1 MPSVPHGTVGVIAVL
16 KIILAGVRDGCP
28 PEQSIRFEGSE
39 TEFTLDRLCVD
50 IRKSRLIIKKP
61 SGWALSS
68 EANRFLES
76 GDELYLTAYFC
87 ARIKFVS
94 EILFLLNQKPRKTV
108 EIQAIAVQQYQ
119 LPWKTKA
126 SVVDRLL
133 WLKEAGLTSYSR
145 SSKLHSI
152 TQSGREFLKYLEPT
166 NPAEIGSGSD
176 ETAHE
181 TGPPASDWALS
192 YCADEQDNLPFRKIT
207 IGHMG
212 EDICRFAEKAAEYLT
227 GIRSGSDEKLLIRT
241 LDQLGFI
248 KKKGNLI
255 TPTGIAKLWLEEK
268 SLVDLA
274 CCLHAKYLFVFE
286 MLREMDGRNRTRR
299 ELSAIAKASYGFD
312 KTSFYHIY
320 RRIRIF
326 TAAGLIRNTI
336 RGGHNERLRRYTLTN
351 RGRRLLKLVPLQMP
365 KSEPVAEPEEPEPVE
380 IELFEGQIEVQR
392 TALMLQAVM
401 KCLLTKKKNGRP
413 GGSFTASEVFWSV
426 RSTYKFGDMSRVKNV
441 AQKLDF
447 LASPVMNCAE
457 KTEVGYRAKTSL
469 SDVSAKLAFYSKICK
484 K

>member
-28 PEQSIRFEGSE
+28 PEQRIRFEGSE
-39 TEFTLDRLCVD
+39 TEFTLDQLCVD

-61 SGWALSS
+61 SGWVLSS

-87 ARIKFVS
+87 ARIKFVT
-94 EILFLLNQKPRKTV
+94 EILFLLSQKPRKTV
-108 EIQAIAVQQYQ
+108 EINDIAVREYQ

-133 WLKEAGLTSYSR
+133 WLKEAGLTGYSR
-145 SSKLHSI
+145 SSKFHSI
-152 TQSGREFLKYLEPT
+152 TQSGREFLKNLAVT
-166 NPAEIGSGSD
+166 DPAEIGSGSD

-181 TGPPASDWALS
+181 TEPHASDWVLL
-192 YCADEQDNLPFRKIT
+192 YCANEQDNLPFRKIT

-212 EDICRFAEKAAEYLT
+212 EDICGFAEKAAEYLT
-227 GIRSGSDEKLLIRT
+227 GIRSGSDEKLPIRT

-248 KKKGNLI
+248 KKKGHLI

-268 SLVDLA
+268 NIVDLV

-336 RGGHNERLRRYTLTN
+336 RSGHNERLKRYTLTN

-365 KSEPVAEPEEPEPVE
+365 KSEPVAEPESVE
-380 IELFEGQIEVQR
+380 TALFEGQIEVQR

-441 AQKLDF
+441 AQTLEF

-457 KTEVGYRAKTSL
+457 KTEVGYRAKMSL